1 MFPFVRQ
8 RDNMQCGA
16 ACLCMIC
23 RFYGYRVSL
32 PNISGVC
39 SPTAEGVSLL
49 GIKESAES
57 FGFEAVPCRIAL
69 KNLCADTLP
78 CIMHWNQNHF
88 VVLYKIKGNNFYIAD
103 SGRGFYRCDRSEFT
117 TRWANAPGQ
126 EPAGFALFLKPTE
139 HMSFPEDNTDEHAHS
154 FRFLM
159 RYLSDYRKQMV
170 MVLLG
175 LLLGCVLQL
184 ILPFLTQAVVDAGI
198 RNKDISLIWLILL
211 GDHASLIAR
220 RGAYYNLVRNQL
232 ELGI

>member
-1 MFPFVRQ
+1 
-8 RDNMQCGA
+8 
-16 ACLCMIC
+16 MIC

-103 SGRGFYRCDRSEFT
+103 PGRGFYRCDRSEFT
-117 TRWANAPGQ
+117 ARWANAPGQ

-170 MVLLG
+170 MCCWDCYWGV
-175 LLLGCVLQL
+175 CC
-184 ILPFLTQAVVDAGI
+184 
-198 RNKDISLIWLILL
+198 S
-211 GDHASLIAR
+211 
-220 RGAYYNLVRNQL
+220 
-232 ELGI
+232 